1 MNKHIFQ
8 GLVCGGIF
16 ASVITW
22 VAASDAIAVGG
33 FALLASAVFGLTAGL
48 CIGGLIAANFVMM
61 AVEEKEKREAV
72 AHRTADGTSNGL
84 NQRHRRSHGQ
94 CVRRECRN
102 RVSFARSKWGG
113 FHVMRD
119 PPLSPVP
126 FTNRLLKNLVAGG
139 SKRPQRRG
147 ARR

>member
-22 VAASDAIAVGG
+22 VAALGRDSGG
-33 FALLASAVFGLTAGL
+33 RL
-48 CIGGLIAANFVMM
+48 CITSFGGLRSDGRPLHRRTDCSQFCDDGGGG
-61 AVEEKEKREAV
+61 EGKERSDCAPDG
-72 AHRTADGTSNGL
+72 RGTSNGL
-84 NQRHRRSHGQ
+84 NQRHRRSYGQ
-94 CVRRECRN
+94 YVRRECRN
-102 RVSFARSKWGG
+102 WVSFARSKWGG

-126 FTNRLLKNLVAGG
+126 FTNRLLK
-139 SKRPQRRG
+139 KRRG